1 MANSTL
7 VSVTL
12 DVGLNTIA
20 LVAKRTIT
28 IDAVMTGLAGE
39 GSGQRCKIVKG
50 FIDWYESV
58 AGVDEVGIGD
68 ASCTE
73 VPIRAV
79 KALVTNT
86 IDVLFLHQQL
96 FHGKSGN
103 EHTLSHPSQIA
114 L

>member
-12 DVGLNTIA
+12 NVGLNTIA

-28 IDAVMTGLAGE
+28 VDAVMTGLASE
-39 GSGQRCKIVKG
+39 GSGQRCKIVEG
-50 FIDWYESV
+50 FVDWYKSV

-68 ASCTE
+68 AGCTE

-79 KALVTNT
+79 KALVTNA
-86 IDVLFLHQQL
+86 IDVLFLHQHL
-96 FHGKSGN
+96 FHRKSG
-103 EHTLSHPSQIA
+103 E
-114 L
+114 

>member
-1 MANSTL
+1 VTDSAFIT
-7 VSVTL
+7 VSL
-12 DVGLNTIA
+12 DVRLNTIA

-28 IDAVMTGLAGE
+28 VDAVMTGLVSE
-39 GSGQRCKIVKG
+39 RSGQRCEIVEG

-79 KALVTNT
+79 EALVTYT
-86 IDVLFLHQQL
+86 IDVLFVV
-96 FHGKSGN
+96 
-103 EHTLSHPSQIA
+103 
-114 L
+114 